1 MRIVKVTQ
9 AGGTG
14 IIAFGRHADATLQR
28 RLSKLWCALNCPGRL
43 ATANIYFSVPAFVV
57 LFRESLEVH
66 LHCYDLPSMRCC
78 TKDGDCYMICR
89 GRRLLICYCIRQGKE
104 SASTP
109 KSLHCAQ
116 LWIVKGVAASEPALK
131 HLSTAQHTSFPT
143 RVCGV
148 YSVPV
153 VCWEPVRIEMAAFT
167 AKGSR
172 EHRRAHFGASRYNL
186 LVLQDVGR

>member
-1 MRIVKVTQ
+1 MNLNRNQGVILLCDVVWVGLVFSDGFATAIPAIGGRVSGWVTIRIVKVIQ
-9 AGGTG
+9 ASGTG
-14 IIAFGRHADATLQR
+14 IIALGRHAYATLQR

-78 TKDGDCYMICR
+78 TKDGDCYSICR
-89 GRRLLICYCIRQGKE
+89 GHRLLICYCIRQGKE

-148 YSVPV
+148 
-153 VCWEPVRIEMAAFT
+153 
-167 AKGSR
+167 
-172 EHRRAHFGASRYNL
+172 
-186 LVLQDVGR
+186 